1 LAGPAASNVC
11 AEAPEPAFL
20 RLCQRIAASG
30 SGNDDVV
37 RAARGT
43 DDLAARKALLS
54 MLETEPS
61 VDIPPI
67 QKLMDDR
74 VRTEAV
80 ELLITGGAVDVVP
93 ILRRWARSIASES
106 GAIDRDKLAAL
117 VYQRKLELVQIGLIS
132 FHANEALPELH
143 AMLSSANPQVHQA
156 AVYTIAA
163 LDVPE
168 SVDMQE
174 EIVHDQKADPSARC
188 RAAIALVRIGRDSGR
203 ALLLES
209 YRGYLRELEVQTTHY
224 APFGCRDD
232 METLY
237 DPELVATLEALAAAQ
252 PTGVPK
258 RNIET
263 LVATMRLNEKTID
276 QLKQLAA
283 DNNWARA
290 RQTRYPA
297 IKELARRGGPEL
309 IPFLEQL
316 KPWVN
321 PSGVEAVCGQ
331 VEGQRQVMAE
341 NIIAPAIAELRL
353 RAERETAQKSNPTAQ
368 PK

>member
-1 LAGPAASNVC
+1 
-11 AEAPEPAFL
+11 
-20 RLCQRIAASG
+20 
-30 SGNDDVV
+30 
-37 RAARGT
+37 
-43 DDLAARKALLS
+43 
-54 MLETEPS
+54 
-61 VDIPPI
+61 
-67 QKLMDDR
+67 
-74 VRTEAV
+74 
-80 ELLITGGAVDVVP
+80 
-93 ILRRWARSIASES
+93 
-106 GAIDRDKLAAL
+106 
-117 VYQRKLELVQIGLIS
+117 
-132 FHANEALPELH
+132 
-143 AMLSSANPQVHQA
+143 MLSSANLQVHQA
-156 AVYTIAA
+156 AVIRSQPSMFRSQSTCRRRSYTTRKQTRLRA
-163 LDVPE
+163 VE
-168 SVDMQE
+168 RQSRWRVSE
-174 EIVHDQKADPSARC
+174 GIVAG
-188 RAAIALVRIGRDSGR
+188 LF
-203 ALLLES
+203 LLES

-283 DNNWARA
+283 DNDWARA
-290 RQTRYPA
+290 RQMRYPA
-297 IKELARRGGPEL
+297 IKELARRGGSEL

-341 NIIAPAIAELRL
+341 NIIAPAIADS
-353 RAERETAQKSNPTAQ
+353 ASVPSERPAQKSNPTAQ
-368 PK
+368 PE